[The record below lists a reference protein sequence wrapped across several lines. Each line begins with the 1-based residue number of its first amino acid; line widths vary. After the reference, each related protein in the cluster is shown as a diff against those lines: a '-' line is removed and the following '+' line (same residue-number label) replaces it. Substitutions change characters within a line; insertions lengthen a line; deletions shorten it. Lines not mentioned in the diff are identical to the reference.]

1 MPIHRIPHR
10 WNPQPIAEVE
20 ADSSKEAIEKHVA
33 AKCSL
38 DGANLKGAD
47 LEGAN
52 LDGANL
58 RSANLRGA
66 DLDGANLRSA
76 DLRGADLEG
85 ANLDGAN
92 LRSANLRGAD
102 PYLPPLRLVD
112 GRTIE
117 EWRADPLAGLCT
129 EPKTVSRAVAAWGNH
144 TWKDCPMHAA
154 HGWND
159 LGDAPKDKR
168 RLVACFVALFDAG
181 HLPKPPAPPVAA
193 PRSAT

>member
-38 DGANLKGAD
+38 DGANLK
-47 LEGAN
+47 
-52 LDGANL
+52 
-58 RSANLRGA
+58 
-66 DLDGANLRSA
+66 
-76 DLRGADLEG
+76 GADLEG